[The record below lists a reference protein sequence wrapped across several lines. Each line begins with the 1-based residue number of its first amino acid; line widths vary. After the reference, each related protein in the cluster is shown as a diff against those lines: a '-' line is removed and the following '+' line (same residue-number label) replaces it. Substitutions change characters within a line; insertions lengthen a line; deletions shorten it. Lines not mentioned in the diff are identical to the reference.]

1 MTLPNVPKPPVVT
14 DPMKILEEKLNNLPT
29 TPVDTS
35 KKLPTTIYP
44 SVYSK
49 TQAKAKIND
58 VFQASLKRDAT
69 NDELKIWIPKL
80 IAAQKA
86 NPSQQTVKVVNGKNV
101 VSSIGGL
108 DEVQWLTDAIATDAV
123 LKAEAKNIALTD
135 PTLNKRRTEK
145 KLYDD
150 AIKAAAGDPE
160 KIAQIEAT
168 TAYGQSLRAIKDAI
182 KQSAFEAGATIGD
195 DIIAASAQEAY
206 DKGLDQSKDTFNNF
220 VKGKFKFGA
229 TGLKGAAGDALASL
243 TKTAAANGIDLQKA
257 FGNQVGDWVA
267 AIDKGESVDTYKRL
281 IRDVAKR
288 GMPENIQKLID
299 NGIDLE
305 AIYTPYKNLMAS
317 TLEVNPETITLN
329 DPLLRSAITSD
340 KEIPLYDFE
349 RQLRKDNRWQYT
361 NQAKSEVSNAAQQV
375 LKDFGFMG

>member
-1 MTLPNVPKPPVVT
+1 MTPEVKNPPVVT
-14 DPMKILEEKLNNLPT
+14 DPFKILADKLNSLPT
-29 TPVDTS
+29 TPVTDT

-49 TQAKAKIND
+49 SQAKAKIND
-58 VFQASLKRDAT
+58 VFQSLLKRDAT
-69 NDELKIWIPKL
+69 SNELKMWIPKL
-80 IAAQKA
+80 IAAQKS

-108 DEVQWLTDAIATDAV
+108 DEVQWLTDSINADKE
-123 LKAEAKNIALTD
+123 LQAEVKNIALTD
-135 PTLNKRRTEK
+135 PLLIKRREEK
-145 KLYDD
+145 QIYDN
-150 AIKAAAGDPE
+150 AIKQAAGDAD

-168 TAYGQSLRAIKDAI
+168 SAYGQSVKAIKDAI

-195 DIIAASAQEAY
+195 DVIAATAQEAY
-206 DKGLDQSKDTFNNF
+206 DKGLDKARDSFNNF

-229 TGLKGAAGDALASL
+229 TGLKGAAGDALAAL
-243 TKTAAANGIDLQKA
+243 TKTAAANGLDLQKA
-257 FGNQVGDWVA
+257 FGSQIGDWVA
-267 AIDKGESVDTYKRL
+267 SIDKGESIDTYKRL

-288 GMPENIQKLID
+288 GMPENVQKLID

-305 AIYTPYKNLMAS
+305 AIYTPYKNIMAS
-317 TLEVNPETITLN
+317 TLEINPETITLN

-361 NQAKSEVSNAAQQV
+361 NQAKSEVANAAQQV